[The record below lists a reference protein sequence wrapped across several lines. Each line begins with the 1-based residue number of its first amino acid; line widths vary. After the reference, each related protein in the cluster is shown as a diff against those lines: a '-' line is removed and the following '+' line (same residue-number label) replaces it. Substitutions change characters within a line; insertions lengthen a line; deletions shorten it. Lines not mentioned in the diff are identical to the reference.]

1 MFSISSF
8 LYPTQKPVILLEQ
21 IRTIDKVR
29 FQEKLGT
36 LDDCFMKKVNEA
48 IKTSLDLK

>member
-1 MFSISSF
+1 MISRGDIYYADLS
-8 LYPTQKPVILLEQ
+8 PVLEQ

-36 LDDCFMKKVNEA
+36 LDDYFMKKVNEA